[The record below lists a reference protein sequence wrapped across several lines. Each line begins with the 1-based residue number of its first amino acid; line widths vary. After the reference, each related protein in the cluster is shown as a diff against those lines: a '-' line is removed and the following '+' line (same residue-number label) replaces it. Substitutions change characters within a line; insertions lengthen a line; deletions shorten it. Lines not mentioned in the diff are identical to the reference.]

1 MTSVKSGGDE
11 GALNLPVVVWAPDFD
26 EKSGGTI
33 VLHQLAHMMRGMGVE
48 VYLSHRLPA
57 TEEPATGPFSRLR
70 AALRRANRQRRH
82 WRRTRKKADICMRR
96 PWDVA
101 THVTMPIPTMP
112 DLRGRRFIAVYPE
125 IVDGN
130 PLGADFVARWL
141 LYHPD
146 FHAPGTR
153 FTDNELV
160 VFYQPA
166 FVPEGQDLPED
177 HLLSLHWVRDDIYQD
192 RGLPNRH
199 GTCRMVRKGKAT
211 FDPAMA
217 EGDRFGLLDHLPHKE
232 IAEIF
237 NQCEV
242 FVSHDLYTL
251 YLYYAARCGCV
262 PMVVPE
268 PGLDGAGW
276 RAGYEMHHGVAYGEA
291 ELDWARQTR
300 QQLLADMAALQERE
314 LEMVRTF
321 VRKLAAHSG
330 AGA

>member
-1 MTSVKSGGDE
+1 M
-11 GALNLPVVVWAPDFD
+11 VVWAPDFD

-33 VLHQLAHMMRGMGVE
+33 VLHLLAHMMRDIGVE
-48 VYLSHRLPA
+48 VYLS
-57 TEEPATGPFSRLR
+57 SRTRYKRESKPWAFGHLY
-70 AALRRANRQRRH
+70 AAVRRANRKRRL
-82 WRRTRKKADICMRR
+82 WRRIGKKADVRMRW
-96 PWDVA
+96 PWHVA

-112 DLRGRRFIAVYPE
+112 DMKGRRFIAVYPE

-166 FVPEGQDLPED
+166 FVPEGANLPED
-177 HLLSLHWVRDDIYQD
+177 HHLSLHWVRDDLYQD
-192 RGLPNRH
+192 QGLANRH

-217 EGDRFGLLDHLPHKE
+217 EGDRFGLLDHMPHKE

-237 NQCEV
+237 NQCDV

-268 PGLDGAGW
+268 PGLDAASW
-276 RAGYEMHHGVAYGEA
+276 RAGYEFHFGVAYGEA

-300 QQLLADMAALQERE
+300 GELMAEMAALRERE
-314 LEMVRTF
+314 WEMVRTF
-321 VRKLAAHSG
+321 VGKLAARFLP
-330 AGA
+330 AG